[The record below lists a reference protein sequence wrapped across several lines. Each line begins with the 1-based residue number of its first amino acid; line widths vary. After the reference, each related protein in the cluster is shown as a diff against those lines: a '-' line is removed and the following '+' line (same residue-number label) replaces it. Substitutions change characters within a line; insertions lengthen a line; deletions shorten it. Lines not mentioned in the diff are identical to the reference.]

1 MATQKWDPFRDM
13 VSLRDAMNTLFDDSV
28 VRGRSGAGGF
38 FQVGN
43 PMPLDVRETQG
54 AYIVELV
61 AAGAA
66 PEDVN
71 LSILGD
77 TLRISATVRDR
88 EAREGETWLVRER
101 RFGSFER
108 TVTLPA
114 AVKADEAT
122 AEFDHGILRITLPR
136 ADVARPRQIPVRL
149 GGSQANAVTS
159 GTGSDSPAPVEI
171 EAQAQAATSDEREPV
186 GASAAS
192 NGVGSHGQA

>member
-1 MATQKWDPFRDM
+1 MPTQKWDPFRDI

-28 VRGRSGAGGF
+28 VRPRAGAASF

-43 PMPLDVRETQG
+43 AMPLDLRETPG

-61 AAGAA
+61 AAGAT
-66 PEDVN
+66 PNDVE

-77 TLRISATVRDR
+77 TLRISAVVKDR
-88 EAREGETWLVRER
+88 EAQEGEVWLVRER
-101 RFGSFER
+101 RFGTFER

-136 ADVARPRQIPVRL
+136 ADVARPRQIPVRVID
-149 GGSQANAVTS
+149 GATS
-159 GTGSDSPAPVEI
+159 ITRSDVSGLPQPVEV
-171 EAQAQAATSDEREPV
+171 AV
-186 GASAAS
+186 GAESETRAGASPSDTGEHAHATAS
-192 NGVGSHGQA
+192 NGVTS